1 MSMRHP
7 RITLLTAF
15 VLTAAT
21 PAVAAPGGVRVAKT
35 GTVTVGSRQI
45 AASSQLAVSWTAGAA
60 DPTHHFEV
68 VARESVQGTEVRMSA
83 AASATS
89 LTLGSLKAATTYAVT
104 VVACA
109 NEACSVSSSSASA
122 SGETD
127 TEYWQFG
134 GSGNTVARLTKI
146 VSDGNARL
154 SATRFG
160 PGAGDLANRV
170 QLYYGPMGS
179 STTGRQSQLAVAV
192 SSAAATAANP
202 DSYLAFASRA
212 GSSGLTAPATAATL
226 VSNMA
231 TGQGV
236 PVTRDKGGFVR
247 LFFEAQG
254 ADGRTRAMWVD
265 SRDGYFGQDFNAGT
279 ATTCTTAADYS
290 TGGGCEPTVAIA
302 VDGDVN
308 GNSRITDSR
317 QFKVAWPTLDSPHWD
332 MAVGSFM
339 VFTSGRVTG
348 CSDYQQNHGYAVWS
362 GTKWVVQYRDN
373 GCPKL
378 FTSVQAAFPFHSGGA
393 RYRLYYGDP
402 SQTDGRATSGNL
414 PFLGPKKLIYA
425 DGAVSGLPGAV
436 DFEDWEAQTSAR
448 DIVFLWPNGDQMDA
462 RAEGYIDDYHFLT
475 PTGEPNLQ
483 VMYVTITDGA
493 IAPISV
499 AAVLLNP

>member
-1 MSMRHP
+1 
-7 RITLLTAF
+7 
-15 VLTAAT
+15 
-21 PAVAAPGGVRVAKT
+21 
-35 GTVTVGSRQI
+35 
-45 AASSQLAVSWTAGAA
+45 
-60 DPTHHFEV
+60 
-68 VARESVQGTEVRMSA
+68 MSA

-308 GNSRITDSR
+308 GNSRIT
-317 QFKVAWPTLDSPHWD
+317 AL
-332 MAVGSFM
+332 G
-339 VFTSGRVTG
+339 
-348 CSDYQQNHGYAVWS
+348 HG
-362 GTKWVVQYRDN
+362 
-373 GCPKL
+373 
-378 FTSVQAAFPFHSGGA
+378 GGFVHG
-393 RYRLYYGDP
+393 LH
-402 SQTDGRATSGNL
+402 
-414 PFLGPKKLIYA
+414 LGPRHRLLRLSA
-425 DGAVSGLPGAV
+425 EPRLRGVERHEVGGAVSRQRLPQAV
-436 DFEDWEAQTSAR
+436 HQ
-448 DIVFLWPNGDQMDA
+448 
-462 RAEGYIDDYHFLT
+462 RAGC
-475 PTGEPNLQ
+475 
-483 VMYVTITDGA
+483 V
-493 IAPISV
+493 SV
-499 AAVLLNP
+499 S